1 MNLQETNNL
10 SEKIIKAII
19 ELNYLDETNLYSDE
33 MMEIIA
39 KHPKYED
46 MKNLYI
52 DFLNNSDCKY
62 DTEAEI
68 KKLTEFRCKIEEIY
82 LKSSS

>member
-1 MNLQETNNL
+1 
-10 SEKIIKAII
+10 
-19 ELNYLDETNLYSDE
+19 

>member
-1 MNLQETNNL
+1 MNQQETKNL

-19 ELNYLDETNLYSDE
+19 DLNYLNETKLYSDE

-62 DTEAEI
+62 DTELEI
-68 KKLTEFRCKIEEIY
+68 RKLTDFRCKIEGIFLTE
-82 LKSSS
+82 